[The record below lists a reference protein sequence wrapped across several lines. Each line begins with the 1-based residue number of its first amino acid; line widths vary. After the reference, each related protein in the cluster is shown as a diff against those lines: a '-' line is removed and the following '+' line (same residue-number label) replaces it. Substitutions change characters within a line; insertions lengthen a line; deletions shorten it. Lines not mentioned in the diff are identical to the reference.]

1 MERLLHFKAQLRSW
15 YQQVHARNEN
25 KKPFTLRVRHIL
37 AMIGIVFVSICMWL
51 SLSSLP
57 PQYFPQYMIVTIPEG
72 ASIPEVVEILETQDV
87 VRSEELLRLVLAV
100 FHKDEFIQAGDYR
113 FDAAL
118 SVGSIASALT
128 SGEYLI
134 PPTRVVIPE
143 GLHGEQIA
151 QIITN
156 TFLYDDAP
164 ELSPDAFDAHIGY
177 LFPDTYYIPRD
188 YTEEDFIELM
198 RRTYEQKVGPLRPE
212 FEAKGF
218 TEAEVINLASIIERE
233 ASTMESKR
241 RVAGILLNRLAIDM
255 PLQVDATF
263 YFLFEK
269 TSAELT
275 RADLATDSPYNTYLY
290 RGLPPTPIANPGL
303 DSIKAVLDPIPSEDL
318 FYLTAPDG
326 TFYYAETNR
335 EHEANKSRYLE

>member
-1 MERLLHFKAQLRSW
+1 MDRNQLK
-15 YQQVHARNEN
+15 E
-25 KKPFTLRVRHIL
+25 TLRRVVSLKPAWEELKHFHWTKRNAL
-37 AMIGIVFVSICMWL
+37 AVCGTLAVLLLIFLVHST
-51 SLSSLP
+51 LP
-57 PQYFPQYMIVTIPEG
+57 PQNFPRYIIVDIEEG
-72 ASIPEVVEILETQDV
+72 TSIPEATRHLEEEGV
-87 VRSEELLRLVLAV
+87 VRSSTLLNLALAL
-100 FHKDEFIQAGDYR
+100 FHKDEFIQAGAYR
-113 FDAAL
+113 FDIAL
-118 SVGSIASALT
+118 SVGEVAKAIT
-128 SGEYLI
+128 SHTYLI

-151 QIITN
+151 EIITN

-164 ELSPDAFDAHIGY
+164 ELSPEAFDEHIGY

-188 YTEEDFIELM
+188 YTEQDFIELM

-263 YFLFEK
+263 YYLFEK

-303 DSIKAVLDPIPSEDL
+303 DSITAVLDPIPSEDL

-335 EHEANKSRYLE
+335 EHEANKSRYLR